1 MSSLSINHVCLA
13 GHLTRDPVLRKTNS
27 GVPVA
32 DLGLAINDDYTAKDG
47 KVVEQ
52 TCFTDCVVWG
62 KSAEATTS
70 YLKKGDPALVLLLG
84 CPQKS
89 AQGMALALMVPMAAL
104 GVYQYAR
111 APGVVLQGVPIALL
125 VAGAALGVL
134 AGTRLLARV
143 PDFWLQRAFAIFL
156 VIVAVRM
163 FWSSTPKT
171 VNSDAAVPCT
181 DLRTGK

>member
-1 MSSLSINHVCLA
+1 MSLDLASSWWLFVVVGVLA
-13 GHLTRDPVLRKTNS
+13 GALS
-27 GVPVA
+27 GS
-32 DLGLAINDDYTAKDG
+32 LGVGSGII
-47 KVVEQ
+47 VV
-52 TCFTDCVVWG
+52 
-62 KSAEATTS
+62 
-70 YLKKGDPALVLLLG
+70 PALVLLLG

-156 VIVAVRM
+156 VIVAARM

-171 VNSDAAVPCT
+171 VNPDAPAPYT
-181 DLRTGK
+181 DQRAGK